1 MATIKS
7 LIKHR
12 TNENQISHTDDFLDW
27 IKFEV
32 QVFKHLGPFSST
44 LTYLT
49 VLLYVT
55 ISSALSSLISTRYVL
70 LVAASL

>member
-7 LIKHR
+7 LFKHR

-32 QVFKHLGPFSST
+32 QVFEHLRPFSST

-49 VLLYVT
+49 VLFYVT
-55 ISSALSSLISTRYVL
+55 ISSALSSLINIRYVL
-70 LVAASL
+70 FVAASL

>member
-7 LIKHR
+7 LFKHR
-12 TNENQISHTDDFLDW
+12 TNKNQISHTDDFLDW

-32 QVFKHLGPFSST
+32 QVFEHPRPFSST

-55 ISSALSSLISTRYVL
+55 I
-70 LVAASL
+70 